1 MAAQSKLE
9 LLLELK
15 NKLFNTKLMETQ
27 KKFTDASSKMRG
39 GIDKLKNAHVKSF
52 NAMKDQFPVLGRG
65 VDLLTNKYVLMAAAA
80 AGIGILLYSATNK
93 AIAFNKEFL
102 QIENL
107 NLDKSKQ
114 QMEQYK
120 NSIRDTAFTVGMDLN
135 KTTTAFY
142 DVQSATGLF
151 GNDVKKVVEE
161 VGKFSIATG
170 ANLNDS
176 ISSTTKAMKAF
187 GLGANDIKGYLESN
201 AKTVQVGITT
211 FEELARVQTE
221 YAGAAAGAGQTV
233 DTANKIF
240 AAFTSIAKDSNTAA
254 NMTKTAFMGLTQKG
268 TIEGLESI
276 GVSIYDSNGQMRDLS
291 KVLGEVSSKFKDM
304 TPQEIDALIN
314 KIGGPEGLRNLFV
327 KLKTS
332 SEDFFNTLTAFDSSQ
347 FDLDKALKNAQGDV
361 SVLTDIV
368 KNRWGVVMENLGQ
381 KILPMV
387 ATALNWLNN
396 IIVSSYTFYQEHA
409 STINIVVGTI
419 LGVIAAVKSWIL
431 VQKILNVVMTANPIG
446 LIIVAIGALVG
457 AILWMKEN
465 VQGWGEQ
472 WASVVDYMKG
482 KWDTF
487 KLGLEVAWGIIA
499 HGFQNMID
507 GIVLAWKWGMNLI
520 GQLSDEQYAKDKA
533 NIKREQEQ
541 RVAAIKNNAIE
552 MVKANKKAN
561 DALQWKLS
569 LKKKENAD
577 EEALANEGLMP
588 NDVGGLGASS
598 TGGSGSAAEDITK
611 VVGAGQQV
619 RNITVN
625 IDALNKG
632 GINTTNTTLAS
643 MSTEEIE
650 RWFNET
656 MLRTIRNLELSM

>member
-1 MAAQSKLE
+1 
-9 LLLELK
+9 
-15 NKLFNTKLMETQ
+15 
-27 KKFTDASSKMRG
+27 
-39 GIDKLKNAHVKSF
+39 
-52 NAMKDQFPVLGRG
+52 
-65 VDLLTNKYVLMAAAA
+65 
-80 AGIGILLYSATNK
+80 
-93 AIAFNKEFL
+93 
-102 QIENL
+102 
-107 NLDKSKQ
+107 
-114 QMEQYK
+114 
-120 NSIRDTAFTVGMDLN
+120 
-135 KTTTAFY
+135 
-142 DVQSATGLF
+142 
-151 GNDVKKVVEE
+151 
-161 VGKFSIATG
+161 
-170 ANLNDS
+170 
-176 ISSTTKAMKAF
+176 
-187 GLGANDIKGYLESN
+187 
-201 AKTVQVGITT
+201 
-211 FEELARVQTE
+211 
-221 YAGAAAGAGQTV
+221 
-233 DTANKIF
+233 
-240 AAFTSIAKDSNTAA
+240 
-254 NMTKTAFMGLTQKG
+254 
-268 TIEGLESI
+268 
-276 GVSIYDSNGQMRDLS
+276 
-291 KVLGEVSSKFKDM
+291 
-304 TPQEIDALIN
+304 QEIDALIN

-588 NDVGGLGASS
+588 NDVGGLGGSS
-598 TGGSGSAAEDITK
+598 TGGSGSGSAAEDITK

-650 RWFNET
+650 RWFNEA